1 VAESPK
7 QHKNVLVAVD
17 FDLMF
22 TYVSAG
28 WDGYAHDSTVFIHS
42 LDHQNG
48 LCALEGSHR
57 MLHTSH

>member
-1 VAESPK
+1 M
-7 QHKNVLVAVD
+7 LVAVD

-28 WDGYAHDSTVFIHS
+28 WEDSAHDSTVLIHS

-48 LCALEGSHR
+48 LHALEGLRR
-57 MLHTSH
+57 MLHISQLNFAKWGS